1 MNDASLAL
9 PAYFIHS
16 SQMQM
21 RRMRYFILRDDD
33 YYDDDD
39 DDDDDDGSGRDDS
52 PTCTELTS
60 IQRVGRIDVE
70 KGSETAQ
77 SQFTERG

>member
-33 YYDDDD
+33 YY

>member
-39 DDDDDDGSGRDDS
+39 DDGSGRDDS
-52 PTCTELTS
+52 PTYTELTS

>member
-39 DDDDDDGSGRDDS
+39 DDDGSGRDDS
-52 PTCTELTS
+52 PTYTELTS

>member
-33 YYDDDD
+33 YYDD

-77 SQFTERG
+77 SQFAERG